1 MKDISVGL
9 LFSTEGSYRH
19 MGRSAL
25 AGALF
30 AIEQI
35 NKNSYYPFKLIGES
49 ENPGGIDESYIT
61 SIRRLIDKKVTHF
74 FGPITSSARKI
85 LLPEIQ
91 KNKAMLW
98 FSSPY
103 EGYECEEQVVYL
115 GPCPNQNLMPLMNY
129 ALPKYGHKV
138 ALVSSNY
145 VWGWESSRIAK
156 EIVSNNAGVIVFEGL
171 FHMQENDFSLCI
183 QNILKAKPSFIIN
196 NLVGESN
203 YAFLKQLNDALMSAS
218 EAVSTAKSSSTPTSA
233 STAKS
238 TSTSTLKSAST
249 AKSTSTSKP
258 MAVLSCNLTECELA
272 VLGELPHLELL
283 SSNPFFETT
292 ILPELSSQELFNSP
306 VRRSGYFWAA
316 YLSIFAFAKAIKLAH
331 SLDIEQVQSILPG
344 IELLSPNGELI
355 KINNNQ
361 HTSLPC
367 TIALRVNEGFESRLT
382 TQRIDPNPF
391 MCFQHVVVNPK
402 VIELSTYSKR
412 LKAI

>member
-1 MKDISVGL
+1 MEDISVGL

-25 AGALF
+25 EGALF

-35 NKNSYYPFKLIGES
+35 NESKSYPFKLIGES
-49 ENPGGIDESYIT
+49 ENPKGIDDSYIS
-61 SIRRLIDKKVTHF
+61 SIRNLLDKEVTHF

-103 EGYECEEQVVYL
+103 EGYECEEQVVYI

-129 ALPKYGHKV
+129 ALPKYGNKV

-156 EIVSNNAGVIVFEGL
+156 EIVSVNAGNVVFEGL
-171 FHMQENDFSLCI
+171 FHMQETDFTLCI
-183 QNILKAKPSFIIN
+183 NNILKDKPSFIIN

-203 YAFLKQLNDALMSAS
+203 YTFLKQLNEALKYTVM
-218 EAVSTAKSSSTPTSA
+218 T
-233 STAKS
+233 
-238 TSTSTLKSAST
+238 
-249 AKSTSTSKP
+249 
-258 MAVLSCNLTECELA
+258 VLSCNLTECELD
-272 VLGELPHLELL
+272 VLGELPNLALL

-292 ILPELSSQELFNSP
+292 NLPELSNNNTLTSQG
-306 VRRSGYFWAA
+306 RRSGYFWAA
-316 YLSIFAFAKAIKLAH
+316 YLSIFAFAKAIKLTA
-331 SLDIEQVQSILPG
+331 SLDIEKVQSILPD
-344 IELLSPNGELI
+344 IELVSPNGELI
-355 KINNNQ
+355 KINKNQ

-367 TIALRVNEGFESRLT
+367 TVALRVNDYFESKLE
-382 TQRIDPNPF
+382 TQIIDPNPF
-391 MCFQHVVVNPK
+391 MSFQNIVVNPK